1 MDTEKLLCWELKNN
15 WLLEEKEGFK
25 GWDFTRLDGR
35 WEDEK
40 IPWDYKEWVMKHLKP
55 DHKLLDMGTGGGE
68 FLLTLGH
75 PYENTFVTEAWE
87 PNVKLCKE
95 TLEPLGICVKQAFE
109 DEKLPFED
117 SSFDIIINRHE
128 SYHISEIKRL
138 LKQNGLFITQP
149 VGGKNNEFLSKTLIP
164 NFRSLYPDLSLD
176 IEAKKFSSEG
186 FDILFENEYFPFQRF
201 FDVGAIV
208 FYAKIMEW
216 EFPGFTVD
224 SCFDRLCS
232 LQGIL
237 SEQGY
242 IESFEHRFMIVAQN
256 NK

>member
-1 MDTEKLLCWELKNN
+1 M
-15 WLLEEKEGFK
+15 
-25 GWDFTRLDGR
+25 
-35 WEDEK
+35 
-40 IPWDYKEWVMKHLKP
+40 
-55 DHKLLDMGTGGGE
+55 
-68 FLLTLGH
+68 
-75 PYENTFVTEAWE
+75 
-87 PNVKLCKE
+87 
-95 TLEPLGICVKQAFE
+95 
-109 DEKLPFED
+109 
-117 SSFDIIINRHE
+117 
-128 SYHISEIKRL
+128 
-138 LKQNGLFITQP
+138 
-149 VGGKNNEFLSKTLIP
+149 
-164 NFRSLYPDLSLD
+164 YPDLSLD

-224 SCFDRLCS
+224 SCFDRLRS